1 MDYGN
6 VISRLSFALPR
17 TFAVHQRFGLQIFY
31 YSLLIGKFY
40 LTLCCPDESASLFW
54 ILESSSPLALNPP
67 DNCTL
72 TPRARRLT
80 ASKQLL
86 FLSASCVSAAP
97 APVSAMSPPN
107 NNASLPS
114 GLRSPPPPV
123 PDTLVSFP
131 APHVLLVTLNR
142 PKQLNCIPRPQHFAL
157 ERLWDWYDEE
167 PTLRCAV
174 ITGTGRAF
182 CAGADLKEWNAIN
195 TRPAPSSSSRPTNSP
210 SIAPSQAGITPSGA
224 ATTPQQQQQQQQ
236 PDQDKPTSRMPRG
249 GFGGMSNRPGAK
261 PILAAANGI
270 CFGGGMEMAI
280 NCDMVIASSSARFA
294 LPEVTIGV
302 IALAGALP
310 RLARSV
316 GKQRASEM
324 ALSGKSYTAD
334 EMKEWGLV
342 NEVVAA
348 EGDVVAKALEWAG
361 KIAGNSPDAVIVS
374 REGLKLGWEGVGPE
388 MGTDILI
395 KGWYGR
401 IEKGENMVEG
411 VKSFNEKLKP
421 VWKNSKL

>member
-1 MDYGN
+1 
-6 VISRLSFALPR
+6 
-17 TFAVHQRFGLQIFY
+17 
-31 YSLLIGKFY
+31 
-40 LTLCCPDESASLFW
+40 
-54 ILESSSPLALNPP
+54 
-67 DNCTL
+67 
-72 TPRARRLT
+72 
-80 ASKQLL
+80 
-86 FLSASCVSAAP
+86 
-97 APVSAMSPPN
+97 MSPPSSS
-107 NNASLPS
+107 AGLPS
-114 GLRSPPPPV
+114 GLSSPPPAV

-195 TRPAPSSSSRPTNSP
+195 TRPASSSEPATTTTTTNSP
-210 SIAPSQAGITPSGA
+210 SGAPSQAGITASGA
-224 ATTPQQQQQQQQ
+224 ATTPQQQQQPEQAH
-236 PDQDKPTSRMPRG
+236 DKPTSRMPRG
-249 GFGGMSNRPGAK
+249 GFGGMSNRGGVK

-324 ALSGKSYTAD
+324 ALSGKSYTAV

-342 NEVVAA
+342 NEVVPA

-361 KIAGNSPDAVIVS
+361 KISGNSPDAIIVS
-374 REGLKLGWEGVGPE
+374 REGLKLAWEGVGPE
-388 MGTDILI
+388 MGTDMLI

-411 VKSFNEKLKP
+411 VKSFNEKRKP
-421 VWKNSKL
+421 VWKDSKL

>member
-1 MDYGN
+1 M
-6 VISRLSFALPR
+6 SS
-17 TFAVHQRFGLQIFY
+17 T
-31 YSLLIGKFY
+31 K
-40 LTLCCPDESASLFW
+40 SA
-54 ILESSSPLALNPP
+54 E
-67 DNCTL
+67 
-72 TPRARRLT
+72 
-80 ASKQLL
+80 
-86 FLSASCVSAAP
+86 
-97 APVSAMSPPN
+97 
-107 NNASLPS
+107 LPS
-114 GLRSPPPPV
+114 GLTSPPPPV

-167 PTLRCAV
+167 PSLRCAV

-195 TRPAPSSSSRPTNSP
+195 TSTPSSSSQST
-210 SIAPSQAGITPSGA
+210 
-224 ATTPQQQQQQQQ
+224 ATAQPQQQQ
-236 PDQDKPTSRMPRG
+236 PGDKPTSRMPRG
-249 GFGGMSNRPGAK
+249 GFGGMSNRGGVK

-280 NCDMVIASSSARFA
+280 NCDMVIASAAARFS

-310 RLARSV
+310 RLVRSV
-316 GKQRASEM
+316 GRQRAAEM
-324 ALSGKSYTAD
+324 ALGGKAYTAA
-334 EMKEWGLV
+334 EMREWGLV
-342 NEVVAA
+342 NEVVA
-348 EGDVVAKALEWAG
+348 EGGDVLGRALEWAAR
-361 KIAGNSPDAVIVS
+361 IAGNSPDAVVVS

-388 MGTDILI
+388 MGTDMLI

-411 VKSFNEKLKP
+411 VKSFNEKRKP
-421 VWKNSKL
+421 VWKDSKL